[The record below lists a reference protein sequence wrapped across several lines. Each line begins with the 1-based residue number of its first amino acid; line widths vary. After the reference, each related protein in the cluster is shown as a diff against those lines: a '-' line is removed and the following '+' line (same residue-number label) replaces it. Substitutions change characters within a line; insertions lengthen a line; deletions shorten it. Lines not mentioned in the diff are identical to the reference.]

1 MKKHLPVLLTL
12 GVFFGGCQNKPS
24 EMAQAPVPTQNAPQA
39 PSLGSVAK
47 DSVIK
52 LDYTLT
58 VEGKVADTSQGKAP
72 LSAALGTGFLISG
85 LEEKLIGMKLGEEKE
100 VDISPERGY
109 GKVNPAMVQKVPR
122 KALGADPK
130 MQLAKGMR
138 VQVQT
143 QSGQVFNALI
153 AETDKENVTLDL
165 NHPLAG
171 KKLHFRVK
179 IVDIQPPQKT
189 EEKPLGGG

>member
-1 MKKHLPVLLTL
+1 MMKKHWPVVLTL
-12 GVFFGGCQNKPS
+12 GVFLAGCQSKTP
-24 EMAQAPVPTQNAPQA
+24 ETAEVPASAQNAPQA

-58 VEGKVADTSQGKAP
+58 VDGKVADTSQGKGP
-72 LSAALGTGFLISG
+72 LSGALGTGFFISG
-85 LEEKLIGMKLGEEKE
+85 LEEHLVGMKLGEEKE
-100 VDISPERGY
+100 VDLNPEKGY
-109 GKVNPAMVQKVPR
+109 GPVNPGLVQKVPR

-130 MQLAKGMR
+130 LQLAKGMR

-153 AETDKENVTLDL
+153 AGVDPESVTLDL
-165 NHPLAG
+165 NHPMAG
-171 KKLHFRVK
+171 KKLHFKVK
-179 IVDIQPPQKT
+179 IMDIQPPQKT
-189 EEKPLGGG
+189 GE